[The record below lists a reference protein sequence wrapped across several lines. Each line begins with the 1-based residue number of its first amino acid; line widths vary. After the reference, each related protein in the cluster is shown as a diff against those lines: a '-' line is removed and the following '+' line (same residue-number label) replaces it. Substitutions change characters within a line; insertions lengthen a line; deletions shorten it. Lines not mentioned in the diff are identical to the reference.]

1 MWEIDNSGFLVLCSV
16 IPKDNKYIDVIIEK
30 DIMKKVEEQILEEYA
45 REYNI
50 ASTSYEIMGLM
61 LNSQYVEE
69 RLKLFNLENIYLY
82 GGTYMAVQLYRIGK
96 AYVDIKGI
104 VDKSRRIVLNEKV
117 SVLTLSE
124 LKEKYN
130 NEKIIITPM
139 RFFNEI
145 KEELQLFV
153 NIENILGIGELMM
166 GTK

>member
-1 MWEIDNSGFLVLCSV
+1 
-16 IPKDNKYIDVIIEK
+16 
-30 DIMKKVEEQILEEYA
+30 MKKVEEQILEEYA

-69 RLKLFNLENIYLY
+69 RLKLFNVESIYIY
-82 GGTYMAVQLYRIGK
+82 GGTYMAVQFYRVGK
-96 AYVDIKGI
+96 EFINIKGI

-117 SVLTLSE
+117 AVLTLNE

-130 NEKIIITPM
+130 DEKIIITPM
-139 RFFNEI
+139 RYFHEI
-145 KEELQLFV
+145 KEDLQLFV
-153 NIENILGIGELMM
+153 NIENILGIGELML